1 MVQADTG
8 RIRELGHYLVTK
20 SEDADLWL
28 NIIANP
34 HMLPNG
40 VTVGKGVLISSMF
53 HEFDEFEVDIFT
65 KKDCALWF
73 TIFPLLKVVFP
84 TFTVDHLNR
93 LLKMEEK
100 FQNKEKVL
108 K

>member
-8 RIRELGHYLVTK
+8 RIRELGHYLATK

-34 HMLPNG
+34 HMLPIG
-40 VTVGKGVLISSMF
+40 QTVGRAVLISFMC
-53 HEFDEFEVDIFT
+53 HDFDKVDLFT

-73 TIFPLLKVVFP
+73 AIFPLLKVVASGFAI
-84 TFTVDHLNR
+84 DCLNR

>member
-8 RIRELGHYLVTK
+8 RIRELSRYLLTK
-20 SEDADLWL
+20 SEFEDSDLWL

-34 HMLPNG
+34 HMLPDG
-40 VTVGKGVLISSMF
+40 VTVGEAVLISF
-53 HEFDEFEVDIFT
+53 IIHDFENVDLFT

-84 TFTVDHLNR
+84 AFAIDCLEK

>member
-40 VTVGKGVLISSMF
+40 VTVGKAVLISF
-53 HEFDEFEVDIFT
+53 TCHDFDKVDLFT

-84 TFTVDHLNR
+84 AFAIDCLNR